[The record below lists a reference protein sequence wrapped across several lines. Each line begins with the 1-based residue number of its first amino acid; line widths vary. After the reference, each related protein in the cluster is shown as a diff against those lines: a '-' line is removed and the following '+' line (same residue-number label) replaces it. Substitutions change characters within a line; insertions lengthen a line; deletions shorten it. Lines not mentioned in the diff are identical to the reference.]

1 MHGLMISPL
10 PKDNTDTFTINC
22 PAHASKETEIKKSL
36 MMRSKKPKEA
46 ALKKFWRRK
55 PTSTIIQL
63 KQALFSTGREDEHCP
78 GPYLGFLENDSDF
91 RSASAHKGK
100 HHKAVVLSAF
110 FQSGVSMHSDVP
122 PACASPCDEAHPE
135 PLRQPTLFIE
145 MKTNLVY

>member
-1 MHGLMISPL
+1 MRTPVQGQGESLAGGVSIGAVMLVFSWATRGGIGWGDGLL
-10 PKDNTDTFTINC
+10 LC
-22 PAHASKETEIKKSL
+22 V
-36 MMRSKKPKEA
+36 
-46 ALKKFWRRK
+46 
-55 PTSTIIQL
+55 
-63 KQALFSTGREDEHCP
+63 TGV
-78 GPYLGFLENDSDF
+78 YLGFLENDSDF